1 MASAAADLPALARS
15 RPRVYLG
22 AMCGRYLLTSPIE
35 ALRRAFGVTG
45 APLNLAPRWNIAPTT
60 DCLVVRC
67 AQDGARRF
75 ATLRWGLVPAW
86 ARDAGGAS
94 RMINARGET
103 VADKPAYRE
112 AFRRRRCLVPADG
125 FYEWPET
132 GEDRRP
138 VLFRRA
144 DLAPFAFAG
153 LWERWRQP
161 DGTALETFTIV
172 NTEATGAMR
181 AFHHRVPIVLDSAQ
195 QRLWLDPAAD
205 PAPLVAGP
213 AFEDFEAIRVGTRV
227 NNVRNDD
234 EACTAPAGPPP
245 PAAPPPRAAST
256 TRPPRKDPR
265 QDSLF

>member
-1 MASAAADLPALARS
+1 
-15 RPRVYLG
+15 
-22 AMCGRYLLTSPIE
+22 MCGRYLLISPIA
-35 ALRRAFGVTG
+35 ALRRIFGVAEATI
-45 APLNLAPRWNIAPTT
+45 NLAPRWNIAPTT
-60 DCLVVRC
+60 ACLVMR
-67 AQDGARRF
+67 ADEAGERHF
-75 ATLRWGLVPAW
+75 ALLRWGLVPAW
-86 ARDAGGAS
+86 ARDASGAS

-144 DLAPFAFAG
+144 DRVPFAFAG

-161 DGTALETFTIV
+161 DGTPLETFTIV

-181 AFHHRVPIVLDSAQ
+181 AFHHRVPIVLDEAQ
-195 QRLWLDPAAD
+195 QRSWLDPAAD
-205 PAPLVAGP
+205 PGPLVAGP
-213 AFEDFEAIRVGTRV
+213 AFEDFEPTRVGTHV
-227 NNVRNDD
+227 NSVRNDD
-234 EACTAPAGPPP
+234 EGCIAPAGPPP
-245 PAAPPPRAAST
+245 TTAP
-256 TRPPRKDPR
+256 RPPRHDPR